1 MLTSAETLLTFFFY
15 FSLSFHI
22 KFLNG
27 CFYVTDKLYFFL
39 FIFFYIKL
47 FLFFVDEPE
56 EKFIQPKFKPVGP
69 IKSAQSKGRPI
80 WD

>member
-1 MLTSAETLLTFFFY
+1 MVAFTLLT
-15 FSLSFHI
+15 
-22 KFLNG
+22 N
-27 CFYVTDKLYFFL
+27 
-39 FIFFYIKL
+39 FIFSRWSLYIISVKNIKL